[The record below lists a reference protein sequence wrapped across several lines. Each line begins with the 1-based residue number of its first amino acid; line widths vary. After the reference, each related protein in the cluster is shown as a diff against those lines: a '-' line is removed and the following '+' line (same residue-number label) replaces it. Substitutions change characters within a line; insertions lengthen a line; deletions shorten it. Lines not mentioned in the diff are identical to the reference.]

1 MCLFSLIGVFLL
13 ACLVMYRRERN
24 IDLLLYTRNIFHYD
38 CKISTFLA
46 GCLSN
51 DLEYSE
57 QSGRYEL
64 YSIKH
69 KVMLLYYC

>member
-1 MCLFSLIGVFLL
+1 MCLFSLKGVFFFFL

-38 CKISTFLA
+38 CKISTFLV

-51 DLEYSE
+51 DV
-57 QSGRYEL
+57 R
-64 YSIKH
+64 
-69 KVMLLYYC
+69 VF